1 MTTLPNVE
9 ISYKNTL
16 GVELK
21 LDRFGPFY
29 LTSYEGFGSPE
40 NEISSQKIFGKS
52 GQRKT
57 SSSLSYRD
65 MTVGIAIKE
74 ETYEAL
80 KDKEHQVMAIINPEL
95 AGTLYIRIGENL
107 YSIDVEPLKGYEG
120 SKYSSTSTSESSIQ
134 FRALDPEWRDEN
146 VRNKSIPLS
155 SFDDKLKFP
164 LSIKTD
170 FAFATIA
177 PGHIVKILN
186 KGDFEV
192 GFELNILC
200 NAVVKNPRIYN
211 VVTQEYFGC
220 TGTIDAGTT
229 VFLSTV
235 NGEKKTWHQD
245 DTDPK
250 STNAMGIR
258 TPGST
263 FFTLDN
269 IESNNLVVQAD
280 KGQESILATI
290 SFTPLI
296 IGV

>member
-1 MTTLPNVE
+1 MAIIPNVE

-16 GVELK
+16 GVEIK

-74 ETYEAL
+74 ETYEDL
-80 KDKEHQVMAIINPEL
+80 KNKEHQVMAIINPSL
-95 AGTLYIRIGENL
+95 AGTLFIRIGENL

-120 SKYSSTSTSESSIQ
+120 SKDSSVSTSESSIH

-155 SFDDKLKFP
+155 SNDNKLKFP
-164 LSIKTD
+164 LSITTD
-170 FAFATIA
+170 FVFATIA
-177 PGHIVKILN
+177 PGQIVKIVN
-186 KGDFEV
+186 KGDFPV
-192 GFELNILC
+192 GFELNMLC

-211 VVTQEYFGC
+211 VITQEYFGW
-220 TGTIDAGTT
+220 TGSFDAGTT
-229 VFLSTV
+229 IYLSTIH
-235 NGEKKTWHQD
+235 GQKKTWYQD
-245 DTDPK
+245 DTDPE
-250 STNAMGIR
+250 STNSMGIR
-258 TPGST
+258 MSGSS
-263 FFTLDN
+263 FFSLDN
-269 IESNNLVVQAD
+269 IEPNNLVVQAD
-280 KGQESILATI
+280 EGQENILATI